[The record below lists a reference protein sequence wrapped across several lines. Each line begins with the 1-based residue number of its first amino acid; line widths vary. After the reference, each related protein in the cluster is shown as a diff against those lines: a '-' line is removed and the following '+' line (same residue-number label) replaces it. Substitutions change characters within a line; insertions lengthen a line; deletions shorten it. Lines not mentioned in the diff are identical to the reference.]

1 MGGGGGERVVVVV
14 VVVAVAAHGAGAR
27 PSAIE
32 LANQQL
38 ALHRA
43 KAFLREM
50 AQPAAP
56 SQNVSLD
63 RDELGRS
70 AGYVARVATAAIAA
84 HPLQATET
92 LHGAVSAEPPPAA
105 QPMDTG

>member
-1 MGGGGGERVVVVV
+1 
-14 VVVAVAAHGAGAR
+14 
-27 PSAIE
+27 
-32 LANQQL
+32 
-38 ALHRA
+38 
-43 KAFLREM
+43 M

-92 LHGAVSAEPPPAA
+92 LHGAVRRRAAARRPA
-105 QPMDTG
+105 DGHGLTLGI